1 MHSLSFFSFS
11 FYGRRLDEGLG
22 LVWDSGKINSIILK
36 QINILTN
43 FVIGLY

>member
-1 MHSLSFFSFS
+1 M
-11 FYGRRLDEGLG
+11 GEGWMMVVG